1 MKINKTFRD
10 EEIHVGD
17 IFHFDYKKIMD
28 TPFCNSYFG
37 KDLAEKNADEAYI
50 QVNIDPKNKLNVP
63 SYKIYYVKDEEI
75 IYQGFQNEAVFFSYI
90 MGKEKEGVLNKVGHS
105 LDIDVDVKTLL
116 SREEI
121 INVTNPNE
129 SITDKNLNIKTANGD
144 YINYGDVVKID
155 YILLK
160 EKQNGGDKIIADS
173 FMEKLDKF
181 NVDELYFHI
190 TDIRNDYNHCFS
202 SPKIYIYAKSEDSLS
217 NGKTAEENANTLDY
231 FKESNQLDRKLDTY
245 FTYVDGGNNILEKFS
260 QKDLFERITNNIINV
275 NLKLGDIIYRSP
287 VRRIKP

>member
-10 EEIHVGD
+10 EDIHIGD
-17 IFHFDYKKIMD
+17 IFHFDYKKIMN

-105 LDIDVDVKTLL
+105 LDIEVDVKTLL
-116 SREEI
+116 SREEV

-129 SITDKNLNIKTANGD
+129 SITDKNLNIKTAKGD
-144 YINYGDVVKID
+144 YINYGDIVKID
-155 YILLK
+155 YALLK
-160 EKQNGGDKIIADS
+160 EKQNNGDKIIADS
-173 FMEKLDKF
+173 FIEKLDKF

-202 SPKIYIYAKSEDSLS
+202 SPKIYIYAKSGNELS

-245 FTYVDGGNNILEKFS
+245 FTYVDGGINILEKLNA
-260 QKDLFERITNNIINV
+260 KGIFEKITGNTNSV
-275 NLKLGDIIYRSP
+275 ELELDDVVGKPARRLKM
-287 VRRIKP
+287 

>member
-1 MKINKTFRD
+1 MKINKKFRD
-10 EEIHVGD
+10 EEIHIGD

-37 KDLAEKNADEAYI
+37 RDLAEKDADEAYI
-50 QVNIDPKNKLNVP
+50 QINIDPKIELNVP

-90 MGKEKEGVLNKVGHS
+90 MEKEKEGVVNKVGHF

-121 INVTNPNE
+121 INITNPDEN
-129 SITDKNLNIKTANGD
+129 ITDKNLNIKTVNGD
-144 YINYGDVVKID
+144 YINYGDIVKID
-155 YILLK
+155 YSLLK
-160 EKQNGGDKIIADS
+160 EQQNNGNKIIADS
-173 FMEKLDKF
+173 FIEKLDKF

-190 TDIRNDYNHCFS
+190 TDIRNDYSHCFS
-202 SPKIYIYAKSEDSLS
+202 SPKIYIYAKSGNELS
-217 NGKTAEENANTLDY
+217 NGKTAEENEDTLEY

-245 FTYVDGGNNILEKFS
+245 FTYVDGGHNILKKFS
-260 QKDLFERITNNIINV
+260 EQDLFEKIITNNINV
-275 NLKLGDIIYRSP
+275 KLEFQDIIEKP
-287 VRRIKP
+287 TRRIKP

>member
-10 EEIHVGD
+10 EEIHIGD
-17 IFHFDYKKIMD
+17 IFHFDYKKIMN

-105 LDIDVDVKTLL
+105 LDIEVDVKTLL
-116 SREEI
+116 SREEV
-121 INVTNPNE
+121 INVTTPNE
-129 SITDKNLNIKTANGD
+129 SITDKNLNIKTAKGD
-144 YINYGDVVKID
+144 YINYGDIVKID
-155 YILLK
+155 YALLK
-160 EKQNGGDKIIADS
+160 EKQNNGDKIIADS
-173 FMEKLDKF
+173 FIEKLDKF

-202 SPKIYIYAKSEDSLS
+202 SPKIYIYAKSGNELS

-245 FTYVDGGNNILEKFS
+245 FTYVDGGINILEKLNA
-260 QKDLFERITNNIINV
+260 KGIFEKITGNTNSV
-275 NLKLGDIIYRSP
+275 ELELDDVVGKPARRLKM
-287 VRRIKP
+287 